1 MISTFK
7 HKKLSWI
14 DLENPTSDEVKE
26 IMHKYSIHPLV
37 ANELLK
43 PTFRAKV
50 DVFEEFIYLV
60 IHFPIFDNNT
70 RSYIDREIDFVV
82 GKNFLITTHYKTIP
96 PLYEMT
102 KIFEADAMLGERY
115 LTKNTGVLMFY
126 IIRQLYDFSLKQLDT
141 VQAKVS
147 DIEHKMFEKG
157 KGAQYDLVRKI
168 SHTRRD
174 VLDFRRIIHP
184 HKEVFTSLDYACR
197 SFFKDGFDHHY
208 LSNIIGE
215 YYKIWNIAGGYRET
229 IESLQ
234 STIDSLLSHRAN
246 EIMKYLSI
254 MAFVTFPLVLI
265 AGLFSMD
272 TIHTPIVGV
281 RGDFWIIISIM
292 IVATITMYS
301 FFKHRKWL

>member
-7 HKKLSWI
+7 HKKLNWI
-14 DLENPTSDEVKE
+14 DLENPTNEEVKQ

-50 DVFEEFIYLV
+50 DIFEEFIYLV
-60 IHFPIFDNNT
+60 IHFPIFDNTT
-70 RSYIDREIDFVV
+70 RSYGDCEIDFIV
-82 GKNFLITTHYKTIP
+82 GKNFLITTHYQTIP
-96 PLYEMT
+96 SLYEMT

-115 LTKNTGVLMFY
+115 LTKNTGILMFY
-126 IIRQLYDFSLKQLDT
+126 IVRQLYDFSLKQLDT
-141 VQAKVS
+141 VQVKIS
-147 DIEHKMFEKG
+147 DIEQKMFDKG
-157 KGAQYDLVRKI
+157 RGAQYDLVRKI

-174 VLDFRRIIHP
+174 ILDFRRIIHP
-184 HKEVFTSLDYACR
+184 HKEVFVSLEHACE
-197 SFFKDGFDHHY
+197 SFFKDGFDHY

-234 STIDSLLSHRAN
+234 ETVDSLLSHRSN
-246 EIMKYLSI
+246 EIMKTFTI
-254 MAFVTFPLVLI
+254 VAFLTFPLMLF

-272 TIHTPIVGV
+272 TKFTPIVGMP
-281 RGDFWIIISIM
+281 GDFWIVIGVM
-292 IVATITMYS
+292 AMATSVM
-301 FFKHRKWL
+301 FFYFKSKKWL